1 MAEGLE
7 LAKAYIQIVPTTT
20 GIKGNLEK
28 ELSEAGESAGKEGGK
43 SIALSIGKVAGTI
56 TNAAA
61 AGLAA
66 VTTAVVGFGKESVDA
81 GKEFDSAMSQVQ
93 ATMLK
98 TSEEMD
104 NELGTA
110 VLETSDGV
118 KEFSGNLREF
128 AQFLGSNTAFSA
140 TEAAKALNYM
150 ALAGYDTQESMNM
163 LPNVLSL
170 AAAGDFDLARA
181 SDMVTDTQ
189 TAFGISADRT
199 AQMVDEMAKAA
210 STGNTSVEQ
219 LGDAFLVVGGLAKE
233 LNGGMV
239 TLADGT
245 QTEVDGVQELEI
257 ALTAMANAGVKGS
270 EAGTHMRNMLLKLA
284 SPTNAGAEA
293 MNMLGLEIFDTEGNM
308 RSLKDIFG
316 DISSAMAGDLTPA
329 LTEFYNKFK
338 GMDAEAILKEF
349 KKAPEDFDY
358 FGVSVVDAKGRLK
371 DFDTV
376 LAEAH
381 ETFADGLSQDAK
393 LSVISD
399 MFNTRDVAAA
409 EAMLGAI
416 ESDWDEIG
424 EAILDAKG
432 SASEM
437 ANIQLDNLAGDMT
450 LFQSALEGAKIAV
463 SDGLTPSLRGFVK
476 FGTQGL
482 SDITAAFQEE
492 GLTGAI
498 NVFSNLIGEG
508 TRMILEQ
515 IPQMVQVGGQI
526 FSAIIDGGMQAMPI
540 IMEQLPAILSLII
553 DLALQI
559 TNGLVGALPDFIT
572 MIVAALPVIIPQ
584 LLDGVTNLLLTLMGM
599 ADQIIMPIIEALPT
613 IVMSLLDALMT
624 NLPLIITGLIS
635 LVISLVEAMPEII
648 SGLVEYIPVMVD
660 TLMETLIGNLDA
672 IISGLVA
679 LVTALVAA
687 LPDILM
693 ALWDCIVATF
703 TTLWDYWI
711 GPVVDKV
718 CEFFSGLWEDIKE
731 IFAVVGEWFDANV
744 IQPVVEFFRGLW
756 ESVSGFFTDLW
767 NDIVAIWETVSG
779 WFDKNVI
786 QPVVGFFR
794 GVWQAVSGFFTQL
807 WKDIVKAYHTVIDP
821 WIEIFRRA
829 FLLFK
834 EKIVDPV
841 VRFFTAM
848 WNTIKGA
855 AQTAWNFIK
864 GVWQAV
870 SGWFNQHI
878 IIPVRNFFT
887 SLWTGIKNAASAAW
901 NFIKGIWAAVSGWF
915 NSKII
920 TPVKNFFSGMWN
932 GLKNGAKA
940 AWEGIKNVFSH
951 VSDWFKNV
959 FSNAWQKVKD
969 VFSKGGQVFA
979 GIKDGIVSAFKAVV
993 NAIITGINAV
1003 IAVPFNAINAVLQG
1017 IHDISILGIQPF
1029 TWINPFAVPQI
1040 PLLAE
1045 GGIITSPRLLVA
1057 GEAGAEAIV
1066 PLDQSTQWI
1075 RKVAADLSGE
1085 LSGDSLQEIADEV
1098 AEISE
1103 KLDRLKVYLDSGR
1116 LVGGISVDME
1126 KSLEYNRTIL
1136 ERGVALA

>member
-28 ELSEAGESAGKEGGK
+28 ELSGAGESAGKEGGK
-43 SIALSIGKVAGTI
+43 GIASGIGKVAGTI
-56 TNAAA
+56 TKAAA

-66 VTTAVVGFGKESVDA
+66 VTTAVTGFAASSVSA
-81 GKEFDSAMSQVQ
+81 GKEFDSAMSQVA
-93 ATMLK
+93 ATMGVTVDEVGTLRDYAQ
-98 TSEEMD
+98 EM
-104 NELGTA
+104 GRT
-110 VLETSDGV
+110 
-118 KEFSGNLREF
+118 
-128 AQFLGSNTAFSA
+128 TAFSA
-140 TEAAKALNYM
+140 TEAAEALNYM
-150 ALAGYDTQESMNM
+150 ALAGYDAETSMEM
-163 LPNVLSL
+163 LPNVLNM
-170 AAAGDFDLARA
+170 AAAGGIDLAYA
-181 SDMVTDTQ
+181 SDMVTDAASALGMTLEDGSVDIQ
-189 TAFGISADRT
+189 KTTA
-199 AQMVDEMAKAA
+199 MVDQMAKT
-210 STGNTSVEQ
+210 SSKSNTSIEQ
-219 LGDAFLVVGGLAKE
+219 LGEAILTIGATARNVSGGTQE
-233 LNGGMV
+233 LSAVLGV
-239 TLADGT
+239 LADNG
-245 QTEVDGVQELEI
+245 I
-257 ALTAMANAGVKGS
+257 KGS
-270 EAGTHMRNMLLKLA
+270 EAGTHLRNIMLSLTPKSEDA
-284 SPTNAGAEA
+284 AAA
-293 MNMLGLEIFDTEGNM
+293 MEQLGLQAYDAEGNM
-308 RSLKDIFG
+308 RPLQDVFLDLQAGLDGMSTQEKQNILASIFNKT
-316 DISSAMAGDLTPA
+316 DLASINA
-329 LTEFYNKFK
+329 LLGTTSDRWDELTV
-338 GMDAEAILKEF
+338 AIGE
-349 KKAPEDFDY
+349 
-358 FGVSVVDAKGRLK
+358 
-371 DFDTV
+371 
-376 LAEAH
+376 
-381 ETFADGLSQDAK
+381 ADG
-393 LSVISD
+393 
-399 MFNTRDVAAA
+399 AA
-409 EAMLGAI
+409 EAM
-416 ESDWDEIG
+416 
-424 EAILDAKG
+424 
-432 SASEM
+432 AST
-437 ANIQLDNLAGDMT
+437 QLDNLAGDMT

-463 SDGLTPSLRGFVK
+463 SDGLTPELRGFVQ

-482 SDITAAFQEE
+482 SDITAAFQSE

-515 IPQMVQVGGQI
+515 IPQMIQVGGQI
-526 FSAIIDGGMQAMPI
+526 FSAIIDGVMQAMPI

-599 ADQIIMPIIEALPT
+599 ADQIILPIIEALPT

-660 TLMETLIGNLDA
+660 TLMATLIGNLDA

-703 TTLWDYWI
+703 STLWDNWI

-807 WKDIVKAYHTVIDP
+807 WEDIVKAYHTVIDP

-841 VRFFTAM
+841 VKFFTAM

-940 AWEGIKNVFSH
+940 AWEGIKNVFSN
-951 VSDWFKNV
+951 VSNWFKDV
-959 FSNAWQKVKD
+959 FSKAWQKVKD

-979 GIKDGIVSAFKAVV
+979 GIKDGIVNAFKTVV

-1017 IHDISILGIQPF
+1017 IHDVTILGIQPF
-1029 TWINPFAVPQI
+1029 AWVNPFQVPQI

-1045 GGIITSPRLLVA
+1045 GGVITSPQLLIA
-1057 GEAGAEAIV
+1057 GEAGNEAIV
-1066 PLDQSTQWI
+1066 PLDRNTEWI
-1075 RKVAADLSGE
+1075 RKVATELSGE
-1085 LSGDSLQEIADEV
+1085 LAADSLYEIADEV
-1098 AEISE
+1098 AEISD
-1103 KLDRLKVYLDSGR
+1103 KLDRLKIYLDSGR